1 VSAEFERSDEIDLR
15 DLIVGLYN
23 GRWWLI
29 ACVVLCLLLAVIYIK
44 VMPQTYKANMSFKP
58 IESFTA
64 AQYAPL
70 NGTEFVSIGAGQL
83 NAWFF
88 EEPQSALVDAMLELN
103 YVPMLEGE
111 SDSEYLLRVG
121 QVAASF
127 EFTPPSTDP
136 KKVKT
141 NWALAYQT
149 KQPELSM
156 EVLQLA
162 FTAINKNI
170 QQKLANRYAFN
181 VQQFQT
187 SIENSLDDINL
198 KIASLEESYNTN
210 LLRKIALIE
219 EQAEIARSLDIA
231 NNQLVRNMEGGKD
244 LVVLA
249 NQQMPTYLNGY
260 IALEKE
266 ISLLK
271 NRGKPQEYISEM
283 ASLMA
288 EKYALENS
296 KKVERADKLYQ
307 LTPLEGNDFTAV
319 RYNMANLEIKP
330 RLNSALLLALAIVLG
345 GMLGI
350 MIIIVRSALKK

>member
-1 VSAEFERSDEIDLR
+1 
-15 DLIVGLYN
+15 
-23 GRWWLI
+23 
-29 ACVVLCLLLAVIYIK
+29 
-44 VMPQTYKANMSFKP
+44 
-58 IESFTA
+58 
-64 AQYAPL
+64 
-70 NGTEFVSIGAGQL
+70 
-83 NAWFF
+83 
-88 EEPQSALVDAMLELN
+88 MLELN